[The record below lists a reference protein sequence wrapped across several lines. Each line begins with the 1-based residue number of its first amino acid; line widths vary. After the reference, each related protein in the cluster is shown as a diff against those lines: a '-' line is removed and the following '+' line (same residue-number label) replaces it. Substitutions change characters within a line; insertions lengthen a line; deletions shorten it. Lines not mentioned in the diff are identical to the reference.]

1 MMTTLQRARQGDR
14 VTVHYIGT
22 LDNGKIFD
30 QRDADEPLQLTLG
43 AGEVFPELEAQIIGM
58 GVGEVK
64 NIILTP
70 EQAFGVRK
78 DENLI
83 RVKRELF
90 PADAELRIAQK
101 LAIEIGGGAQRVM
114 RVRSFDEHEVLL
126 DGNHDLAG
134 CDLTFALQLIGI
146 EES

>member
-1 MMTTLQRARQGDR
+1 MQRARQGDR